1 MDVELLSKLEQK
13 VEALLVAYTGLKH
26 ENLRL
31 NEEIRDLV
39 EERGGIRN
47 RIDAIL
53 EKLEGIENR

>member
-1 MDVELLSKLEQK
+1 MDVELFSKLEQK
-13 VEALLVAYTGLKH
+13 VEALLIAYTGLKR

-31 NEEIRDLV
+31 HEEIRNLI
-39 EERGGIRN
+39 EERSGFKN

>member
-1 MDVELLSKLEQK
+1 MDVELFSKLEQK

-31 NEEIRDLV
+31 NEEIRNFL
-39 EERGGIRN
+39 EERGGVRN